1 MSSSLKPHVTI
12 RPWEPRDR
20 DICAKIIQEV
30 LTEYGLAWEPET
42 SDRDVVEV
50 EKYYWQAGGEFW
62 VVEKQKTV
70 VGTGGYYPIFRGE
83 KQAFR
88 LHSTQAEIRK
98 MYLLPSVRGCGIGKF
113 LLQQLEAAIAAKGFQ
128 RIWVETASVL
138 TEAVK
143 LYEKYGYQPATD
155 VETPRCDRVYVKS
168 INR

>member
-1 MSSSLKPHVTI
+1 MSSSLKPDVTI

-20 DICAKIIQEV
+20 EICAKIIASV
-30 LTEYGLAWEPET
+30 LMEYGLAWEPET

-62 VVEKQKTV
+62 VVEKQGTV
-70 VGTGGYYPIFRGE
+70 VGTGGYYPISRGE
-83 KQAFR
+83 NA
-88 LHSTQAEIRK
+88 AEIRK
-98 MYLLPSVRGCGIGKF
+98 MYLLPSVRGSGMGKF

-128 RIWVETASVL
+128 TIWVETASVL

-168 INR
+168 IER